1 MAKCYMTYD
10 PSISQDKIDMY
21 EHTDDGAIMSKLAG
35 FTFDSAPVSTEMD
48 MLAAAISEYMEPIYR
63 GIVDYDENYDNA
75 IAELK
80 QAGLDTSIAEY
91 QAQFSEFYH
100 ENH

>member
-1 MAKCYMTYD
+1 
-10 PSISQDKIDMY
+10 
-21 EHTDDGAIMSKLAG
+21 MSKLAG

-80 QAGLDTSIAEY
+80 KAGLDTIIAEY